1 MALWSV
7 LVYAPVAHWVWE
19 PTGWLAKQGV
29 LDFAGGLV
37 VETASGVSAFTLAWL
52 LGPSTGHA
60 AATASS
66 SSPSS
71 PDAPAPAGAHAA
83 HQQPHNL
90 PFVLLGTG
98 PVQSLPPRSVRD
110 AVAAAGLGFEFMT
123 TDAAA
128 RTYNLLASEGRRLA
142 CALIAV

>member
-1 MALWSV
+1 MRQPPSIDAIGGGGFRIGGLRHEGSLLIIDDIVQSWGAKS
-7 LVYAPVAHWVWE
+7 LESLTADDFAPV
-19 PTGWLAKQGV
+19 LQ
-29 LDFAGGLV
+29 
-37 VETASGVSAFTLAWL
+37 
-52 LGPSTGHA
+52 A
-60 AATASS
+60 AAGTVE
-66 SSPSS
+66 
-71 PDAPAPAGAHAA
+71 
-83 HQQPHNL
+83 
-90 PFVLLGTG
+90 FVLLGTG